1 MIHYNHI
8 QNRILNIITAVEQIN
23 LFKLVR
29 SFNFLIRKEDRNGE
43 GLIVL
48 KFKLNYYLYTMLN
61 GFFNNEIIFNN
72 FIDFWF
78 GGCRSL
84 LNYWFYLMF

>member
-29 SFNFLIRKEDRNGE
+29 SFNFLIRKGDRNGE

-48 KFKLNYYLYTMLN
+48 KLNYYLYTMLN
-61 GFFNNEIIFNN
+61 GFLNNETIFNN
-72 FIDFWF
+72 FIDFCF
-78 GGCRSL
+78 VGCRSL